1 VALKDIAV
9 FIDPTP
15 QGDDWLRLAAAI
27 AKTHNARLT
36 GVYVG
41 SHWRPYHSYARGHY
55 AIQSMIENWSVSE
68 QRKAIQ
74 NGKRFSDVVAHYSIQ
89 TNFRVVWSGSDA
101 NRRIVL
107 NSLLADMVI
116 IGQDAPHGLPDGW
129 QPEHLLSACGVPLMV
144 VPTGWQNKIATGRII
159 IGWNASKEARRA
171 VADAMPLLAIASS
184 VMIFVVDQ
192 SDDQPGI
199 DVGLHLARRGV
210 RAKIEHVISS
220 GAPVAQV
227 ILTEASR
234 HDADLI
240 VIGAY
245 SHARATRI
253 LFGGVTQAI
262 LKQAT
267 IPVLMSR

>member
-1 VALKDIAV
+1 
-9 FIDPTP
+9 
-15 QGDDWLRLAAAI
+15 
-27 AKTHNARLT
+27 
-36 GVYVG
+36 
-41 SHWRPYHSYARGHY
+41 
-55 AIQSMIENWSVSE
+55 MIENWSVSE

-129 QPEHLLSACGVPLMV
+129 QPEHPLSACGVPLMV

-159 IGWNASKEARRA
+159 IGWNVSKEARRA

-245 SHARATRI
+245 SHARSTRI